1 MKVKNPAFLHKGRR
15 VVLYLLLSLLANSTF
30 AQITQYPQ
38 NRQLYPR
45 SLKTN
50 KAKIPI
56 EGTIDKSSGYTTLL
70 LKKYRNDQ
78 LITQRPIFLF
88 YRNNKASFK
97 LNEDIK
103 AELANYRFE
112 LYGVK
117 GFAQTLLQSAE
128 QVVAGDAFI
137 IQGQSNAVA
146 NLRGSWT
153 VENDANSATNAP
165 NREFVRVYGSG
176 SRSYGFNK
184 EWFIGDGNSWFE
196 NNGNTGQWGMR
207 MASNL
212 AGSMKIPVA
221 IFNGADPGQPLQF
234 FQRNDGSPESIT
246 TNYGRLLSRIKEA
259 GFEKNIQAILWYQG
273 ESDVLGALSG
283 TQLTTEQYKQS
294 FLQLYSDWKQ
304 DFPGFKQVYLFQIRF
319 GCGMAS
325 KDGALEIQ
333 EAQRQLDEERKDISI
348 MSTGASVQLFDGG
361 IINYCHFNFPN
372 GYSSFG
378 DWITELVK
386 KDVYGVKNLP
396 TSIYAPA
403 PQKAAFTSAE
413 NLIAD
418 QLTLTL
424 QDAASSYEALGDLT
438 SEFRLEGGSFA
449 ITSVVIN
456 NNKVIIDFSRN
467 PGTSNNPTGLSFIA
481 HDNNSAPML
490 VNNRGIGL
498 LYFYNLPI
506 GPLEG
511 SISAVCKDPYERIS
525 LLGTELKMNS
535 KIKALISSPLDND
548 RFYFHAK
555 NNKKGLKLELTN
567 LPADYDVYL
576 YDSRGKLIESSTK
589 DGQTDETIVLNE
601 TKKKERYTI
610 YISGKK
616 GAFNTQSCYTLKLN
630 YKKENDD
637 DDDEEEDDDN
647 NSSALISSEME
658 AGMQIQPVFRI
669 YPNPVQDRVTIT
681 WPAQKAGT
689 AEIRI
694 LDLNGRQVKGQRLA
708 VQTGT
713 NLLQMQVGG
722 LTPGVYL
729 LQLQQN
735 GQMVTRKLTITN
747 R

>member
-1 MKVKNPAFLHKGRR
+1 MKFSSPAFLRQWRR
-15 VVLYLLLSLLANSTF
+15 TALYVLFAIVAHSTF
-30 AQITQYPQ
+30 AQISQYPQ

-45 SLKTN
+45 NQKTN
-50 KAKIPI
+50 KAAIPI
-56 EGTIDKSSGYTTLL
+56 AGTIEKSSGYTMLL
-70 LKKYRNDQ
+70 LKKYRNNQ
-78 LITQRPIFLF
+78 LMYQLPILLF
-88 YRNNKASFK
+88 FRNNKASFK
-97 LNEDIK
+97 LTEEIK

-117 GFAQTLLQSAE
+117 GLSQTLLQSAD

-146 NLRGSWT
+146 NLRGNWT
-153 VENDANSATNAP
+153 PDNDANSAANAP

-176 SRSYGFNK
+176 SSSFSYSK
-184 EWFIGDGNSWFE
+184 EWFIGDGNVWFE

-207 MASNL
+207 MGSNL

-234 FQRNDGSPESIT
+234 FQRNDGSPESIS

-273 ESDVLGALSG
+273 ESDVLGALSS

-304 DFPGFKQVYLFQIRF
+304 DFPGIKQIYLFQIRF

-325 KDGALEIQ
+325 VNGALEIQ

-348 MSTGASVQLFDGG
+348 MSTGASIQLFDGG

-372 GYSSFG
+372 GYGSFG

-403 PQKAAFTSAE
+403 PQKAAFSSVE
-413 NLIAD
+413 NLVAD

-438 SEFRLEGGSFA
+438 SEFRLEGGSFT

-456 NNKVIIDFSRN
+456 DNKVIIDFSRN
-467 PGTSNNPTGLSFIA
+467 PGTNNNPTGLSFIA

-490 VNNRGIGL
+490 INNRGIGL

-511 SISAVCKDPYERIS
+511 STSAVCKDQYERLS
-525 LLGTELKMNS
+525 LLGTQLKMKS

-589 DGQTDETIVLNE
+589 DGQTDETIVLDE

-616 GAFNTQSCYTLKLN
+616 GAFDANSCYTLKLN

-637 DDDEEEDDDN
+637 EDDDEDDDN
-647 NSSALISSEME
+647 NSSALIASEME
-658 AGMQIQPVFRI
+658 AGMQIQPIFRI

-681 WPAQKAGT
+681 WPSQKAGT
-689 AEIRI
+689 AEIRVI
-694 LDLNGRQVKGQRLA
+694 DLNGRQVKGQRLA
-708 VQTGT
+708 VQNGT

-729 LQLQQN
+729 LQIQQD